1 MDCDVYYNLENMSLV
16 LTDRWFEIP
25 EVAQQHGTQNK
36 LKNDLTEKRY
46 RSYSIAA
53 GRRSFKTERFC
64 KRYAV
69 MESVKN
75 KNWEIHLGAPT
86 RIQAKEILW
95 EDVKKLIPP
104 YLMKRRPSESELKI
118 ELINGSKIHII
129 GLQEFKRVHGGRSNL
144 AIATEYQDCDPAV
157 YSESFQPMLN
167 DTGGIWIE
175 EGRPFGKNHF
185 FDDYMR
191 GINNEEGWGSYHWK
205 SSDILSEGQI
215 RQAQQD
221 LALKD
226 YQREYDASFETEF
239 GAPYYSYS
247 NLNNRPVTFSSN
259 LNLII
264 ACDFNATE
272 KPMSWVIG
280 QEQNISGKDEMYW
293 GKVLSYQYTN
303 TETMCDVTVDWLKE
317 YFGDNTK
324 SLSINFYGDYAGTH
338 KSSNSSVS
346 DWEIITKKFSNEVKS
361 VQKFLKP
368 CLSIR
373 DSIASTNAQL
383 CNTTGIRSQFVDYE
397 NCKPLVQDWAKC
409 QWKENNRELQDKD
422 PLRGHA
428 CRAVDYYNDYENPVK
443 GRTIAKQW

>member
-1 MDCDVYYNLENMSLV
+1 MIYVFIFMSLI

-25 EVAQQHGTQNK
+25 QIAQDHQVQIK
-36 LKNDLTEKRY
+36 LKNELSNKLY
-46 RSYSIAA
+46 RCYSIAA
-53 GRRSFKTERFC
+53 GRRSYKTERFD
-64 KRYAV
+64 KRYAIL
-69 MESVKN
+69 EGIKN
-75 KNWEIHLGAPT
+75 KDWEIHLGAPT

-104 YLMKRRPSESELKI
+104 YLLKRRPSESELKI
-118 ELINGSKIHII
+118 EFTNGTKIHVI

-144 AIATEYQDCDPAV
+144 AIMTEYQDCDPGV
-157 YSESFQPMLN
+157 YSETFQPMLN
-167 DTGGIWIE
+167 DTSGIWIE

-185 FDDYMR
+185 FDNYMK
-191 GINNEEGWGSYHWK
+191 GINGEPGWGSYHWK
-205 SSDILSEGQI
+205 SSEILSEEQI

-247 NLNNRPVTFSSN
+247 KLNNKTTIFNPA
-259 LNLII
+259 LDLII
-264 ACDFNATE
+264 CCDFNATE

-280 QEQNISGKDEMYW
+280 QQQNINGRDEVYW

-303 TETMCDVTVDWLKE
+303 TETMCGICIDYLNQYFKDKKKE
-317 YFGDNTK
+317 L
-324 SLSINFYGDYAGTH
+324 SLVFYGDYAGTH
-338 KSSNSSVS
+338 QSSNSSAS
-346 DWEIITKKFSNEVKS
+346 DWQIIIKKFSNEVKF
-361 VQKFLKP
+361 VEKFLKP

-373 DSIASTNAQL
+373 DSVAATNAQL
-383 CNTTGIRSQFVDYE
+383 CNTLGMRTQFVDYD
-397 NCKPLVQDWAKC
+397 NCKPLIQDWEKC

-428 CRAVDYYNDYENPVK
+428 CRSVDYYNDYENPVR
-443 GRTIAKQW
+443 GRAISRQF